1 MRSRLLPPL
10 LAASTLILALSS
22 CSQPT
27 EQDAPSDSAT
37 PTRSPQG
44 DGRIT
49 ATPGLDP
56 FANDHAAITELDS
69 HLLRAIRD
77 AATKAKAD
85 GVTLFITSG
94 WRSPDYQRRLFDQ
107 AITQYGGRKAAERY
121 VLPPEKSAHVEG
133 KAVDIGPTDA
143 ADWLG
148 RQGPAFGLCQT
159 YANEMWHFELATH
172 PGGTCPPQLPD
183 ATAANP

>member
-10 LAASTLILALSS
+10 FAASTLVLALSG
-22 CSQPT
+22 CGRPAA
-27 EQDAPSDSAT
+27 QDPPSDSAA
-37 PTRSPQG
+37 PTRSPRG

-56 FANDHAAITELDS
+56 FANDHAAITELDAR
-69 HLLRAIRD
+69 LLRAVRE

-85 GVTLFITSG
+85 GVDLFITSG
-94 WRSPDYQRRLFDQ
+94 WRSADYQRRLFSQ
-107 AITQYGGRKAAERY
+107 AITRYGGRKAAERY

-148 RQGPAFGLCQT
+148 RQGPAFGLCQIYT
-159 YANEMWHFELATH
+159 NEMWHFELATR
-172 PGGTCPPQLPD
+172 PGGPCPPQLPD
-183 ATAANP
+183 ATATNP